1 MRDKLKI
8 HQLGIRQRLLI
19 TLFLLGLL
27 VLSGLGLGMA
37 GLWSSH
43 RSMGE
48 LYEVEMTGVMG
59 MLELRELAFSGFTLV
74 QSSLSSRSPAIA
86 EENASALAAKF
97 DRTDSLLSNAMERSD
112 SDRARA
118 LLAEIQEAR
127 AGFTAVAGSA
137 MTSMRN
143 AEYDRARFLVEVELE
158 EALRP
163 LQESTLAFAEYQSNA
178 AQRRYQAATWLSRVT
193 LAVSVLGVLVLAL
206 AVTFMA
212 RSVAASVRHS
222 VRSAVEVADRI
233 ASGEL
238 GQQIQVDGNEELA
251 ELLHR
256 LGDMDRKIAEIVS
269 QILEASLS
277 VRNSASEIS
286 QGNEDLAQRTQQQA
300 SSLEE
305 TASTMEEMTASV
317 KQNAD
322 NASQANQLAKGA
334 RDKAEAGGHVVH
346 RTIEA
351 MQGISDSSEQIS
363 AIIGTIDEIA
373 FQTNLLALNAAVE
386 AARAGEQGR
395 GFSVVASEVRSL
407 AQRSA
412 AAAKEIKGLITDS
425 VHRVETGSEL
435 VDESGRTLEEIVAS
449 VKQVADIVAE
459 ISAASYEQSAG
470 IEEVNRAVSQMDEV
484 TQRNAAL
491 VEEAAAASR
500 ALEEQA
506 LQMTEK
512 ISFFRIESGH
522 AAPVQ
527 ASAVVRP
534 APRGNTQSPEPKT
547 RTPAPSSPETESV
560 WEEF

>member
-1 MRDKLKI
+1 MLDKLKL
-8 HQLGIRQRLLI
+8 HHLGIRQKLAI
-19 TLFLLGLL
+19 TLALLGLL
-27 VLSGLGLGMA
+27 VLGGLGLGV
-37 GLWSSH
+37 GSLWSSH

-48 LYEVEMTGVMG
+48 LYEVEMTGVMA
-59 MLELRELAFSGFTLV
+59 MLEARELAFSNFALV
-74 QSSLSSRSPAIA
+74 QSTLASRSAAIA
-86 EENASALAAKF
+86 EENSRRLSANAERIDDLIEGALERA
-97 DRTDSLLSNAMERSD
+97 DSEQS
-112 SDRARA
+112 RA
-118 LLAEIQEAR
+118 LVGRMQTAK
-127 AGFTAVAGSA
+127 AGFMQVANEA
-137 MTSMRN
+137 MGSMRG
-143 AEYDRARFLVEVELE
+143 AEYDRARFLVEVQLE
-158 EALRP
+158 QALGP
-163 LQESTLAFAEYQSNA
+163 VQQATLAYAEFQGEAARQRYQSA
-178 AQRRYQAATWLSRVT
+178 LMLGRVV
-193 LAVSVLGVLVLAL
+193 LIVSVLAVILLVV
-206 AVTFMA
+206 AVIMMV
-212 RSVAASVRHS
+212 RSVTDSVHHS

-238 GQQIQVDGNEELA
+238 GQDIAIDENDELG
-251 ELLHR
+251 ELLRR
-256 LGDMDRKIAEIVS
+256 LSDMDRNIAGIVS

-277 VRNSASEIS
+277 VRTSASEIS

-305 TASTMEEMTASV
+305 TASTMEQMTASV
-317 KQNAD
+317 RQNAD

-334 RDKAEAGGHVVH
+334 RDKAEAGGHVVR

-351 MQGISDSSEQIS
+351 MQGISDSSERIS

-512 ISFFRIESGH
+512 ISFFRIRGAVSTSH
-522 AAPVQ
+522 APM
-527 ASAVVRP
+527 ASR
-534 APRGNTQSPEPKT
+534 S
-547 RTPAPSSPETESV
+547 TPAASRSAGESKPKSVPASTESEAV

>member
-1 MRDKLKI
+1 MTAKMNVSQMSVRQKLMI
-8 HQLGIRQRLLI
+8 IIALLAVMVI
-19 TLFLLGLL
+19 G
-27 VLSGLGLGMA
+27 GLGLGLA
-37 GLWSSH
+37 SVWSSN
-43 RSMGE
+43 RTMDSLQETEMG
-48 LYEVEMTGVMG
+48 GVVR
-59 MLELRELAFSGFTLV
+59 MLEARDIAFSTFAAT
-74 QSSLSSRSPAIA
+74 Q
-86 EENASALAAKF
+86 SALASRSSAIAQEAAEQVER
-97 DRTDSLLSNAMERSD
+97 DLSRLGQLFAETAEQASSPESEALMDEISTAQASFAQVARDAVNAMG
-112 SDRARA
+112 A
-118 LLAEIQEAR
+118 AE
-127 AGFTAVAGSA
+127 F
-137 MTSMRN
+137 
-143 AEYDRARFLVEVELE
+143 DRARFLVETRLESVMTPLMELTSE
-158 EALRP
+158 YADYLTQRASDRHQRAV
-163 LQESTLAFAEYQSNA
+163 LIGQVMLGVAVVLVILLVFAVIAVARSLTQSIQESVQ
-178 AQRRYQAATWLSRVT
+178 
-193 LAVSVLGVLVLAL
+193 
-206 AVTFMA
+206 
-212 RSVAASVRHS
+212 
-222 VRSAVEVADRI
+222 SAVEVADRI
-233 ASGEL
+233 SSGEL
-238 GQQIQVDGNEELA
+238 GHDIAVDSNNELG

-256 LGDMDRKIAEIVS
+256 LADMDQRIAGIVS
-269 QILEASLS
+269 EILEASLS
-277 VRNSASEIS
+277 VRTSAGEIS

-305 TASTMEEMTASV
+305 TASTMEQMTASV

-334 RDKAEAGGHVVH
+334 RGKAEAGGDVVR

-351 MQGISDSSEQIS
+351 MQGISDSSEKIS

-395 GFSVVASEVRSL
+395 GFSVVAAEVRSL

-435 VDESGRTLEEIVAS
+435 VDESGRTLEEIVTS
-449 VKQVADIVAE
+449 VKQVAEIVAE

-512 ISFFRIESGH
+512 ISYFRIEGST
-522 AAPVQ
+522 AVSSP
-527 ASAVVRP
+527 SA
-534 APRGNTQSPEPKT
+534 PKT
-547 RTPAPSSPETESV
+547 QRQYSPSSSGESQSKSTPAAASESEAV

>member
-1 MRDKLKI
+1 MTAKMNLSQMSVRQKLMVI
-8 HQLGIRQRLLI
+8 AVLVG
-19 TLFLLGLL
+19 FL
-27 VLSGLGLGMA
+27 VLGGLGLGLA
-37 GLWSSH
+37 SVWSSNKT
-43 RSMGE
+43 MGQ
-48 LYEVEMTGVMG
+48 LQDKEMGGIVS
-59 MLELRELAFSGFTLV
+59 MLEARDIAFSTFSAT
-74 QSSLSSRSPAIA
+74 Q
-86 EENASALAAKF
+86 SALASRSAGIAQETAGQVERDLSRLAQLF
-97 DRTDSLLSNAMERSD
+97 SATAQQAESENARSLMSDIDASRASFAQVATDAINAMG
-112 SDRARA
+112 A
-118 LLAEIQEAR
+118 
-127 AGFTAVAGSA
+127 
-137 MTSMRN
+137 
-143 AEYDRARFLVEVELE
+143 AEYDRARFLVETRLETVMTPLLELT
-158 EALRP
+158 
-163 LQESTLAFAEYQSNA
+163 SDYAEY
-178 AQRRYQAATWLSRVT
+178 LSDRARERHER
-193 LAVSVLGVLVLAL
+193 AVLIGQIMLGVSLVVVVVLVLAVV
-206 AVTFMA
+206 AVV
-212 RSVAASVRHS
+212 RSLNESIRHS
-222 VRSAVEVADRI
+222 VQSAVQVADRI

-238 GQQIQVDGNEELA
+238 GHKIDIDSNNELG

-256 LGDMDRKIAEIVS
+256 LADMDRRIAGIVS
-269 QILEASLS
+269 EILEASMS
-277 VRNSASEIS
+277 VRTSAGEIS

-305 TASTMEEMTASV
+305 TASTMEQMTASV

-334 RDKAEAGGHVVH
+334 RGKAEAGGDVVR

-351 MQGISDSSEQIS
+351 MQGISDSSEKIS

-395 GFSVVASEVRSL
+395 GFSVVAAEVRSL

-435 VDESGRTLEEIVAS
+435 VDESGRTLEEIVTS
-449 VKQVADIVAE
+449 VKQVAEIVAE

-470 IEEVNRAVSQMDEV
+470 VEEVNRAVSQMDEV

-512 ISFFRIESGH
+512 ISYFRIEGN
-522 AAPVQ
+522 AAVTP
-527 ASAVVRP
+527 ASPPRSSSYSPPPSAESKPKSSP
-534 APRGNTQSPEPKT
+534 AP
-547 RTPAPSSPETESV
+547 AAESEAV

>member
-1 MRDKLKI
+1 MFAKLNFN
-8 HQLGIRQRLLI
+8 QMSVRQKLVVVLILLTLLI
-19 TLFLLGLL
+19 IGG
-27 VLSGLGLGMA
+27 VGAGMA
-37 GLWSSH
+37 SLWSSN
-43 RSMGE
+43 RSMGQ
-48 LYEVEMTGVMG
+48 LYEQEMGGVVR
-59 MLELRELAFSGFTLV
+59 MLEARDIAFSTYSAI
-74 QSSLSSRSPAIA
+74 QSALSSRSAAIA
-86 EENASALAAKF
+86 QEYAEQVERDLGRLDRIFGEASA
-97 DRTDSLLSNAMERSD
+97 
-112 SDRARA
+112 RAESEELRA
-118 LLAEIQEAR
+118 LVGRIAAARGEFAEVASEAIGR
-127 AGFTAVAGSA
+127 MAG
-137 MTSMRN
+137 
-143 AEYDRARFLVEVELE
+143 AEYDRARFLVETELDPAME
-158 EALRP
+158 PLLAL
-163 LQESTLAFAEYQSNA
+163 TGEYSEYRSEQA
-178 AQRRYQAATWLSRVT
+178 RQRHAN
-193 LAVSVLGVLVLAL
+193 SVLVGRILMGVSLV
-206 AVTFMA
+206 AVIVLIFLLVA
-212 RSVAASVRHS
+212 VLRSLAASLRHS
-222 VRSAVEVADRI
+222 VASAVEVADRI

-238 GQQIQVDGNEELA
+238 GHDIRIDDQNELG

-256 LGDMDRKIAEIVS
+256 LADMDRHIAGIVAE
-269 QILEASLS
+269 ILEASMS
-277 VRNSASEIS
+277 VRTGAGEIS
-286 QGNEDLAQRTQQQA
+286 QGNEDLAQRTQEQA

-305 TASTMEEMTASV
+305 TSSTMEEMTASV

-334 RDKAEAGGHVVH
+334 RDKAEAGGDVVR

-395 GFSVVASEVRSL
+395 GFSVVAAEVRSL

-435 VDESGRTLEEIVAS
+435 VDESGKTLEDIVAS
-449 VKQVADIVAE
+449 VKQVAEIVAE

-491 VEEAAAASR
+491 VEQAAAASR

-512 ISFFRIESGH
+512 ISYFRIQGSSPAA
-522 AAPVQ
+522 AAPR
-527 ASAVVRP
+527 SA
-534 APRGNTQSPEPKT
+534 
-547 RTPAPSSPETESV
+547 TPARSTPSSEPSRKAAPAEESEAV

>member
-1 MRDKLKI
+1 MFAKMNLSQMSVRQKLV
-8 HQLGIRQRLLI
+8 LVLVLV
-19 TLFLLGLL
+19 GLL
-27 VLSGLGLGMA
+27 VIGGLGLGVA
-37 GLWSSH
+37 SLWSSN
-43 RSMGE
+43 RSMGQ
-48 LYEVEMTGVMG
+48 LYEQEMGGVVR
-59 MLELRELAFSGFTLV
+59 MLEARDIAFSSFA
-74 QSSLSSRSPAIA
+74 AIQ
-86 EENASALAAKF
+86 SALASRSAAIAQ
-97 DRTDSLLSNAMERSD
+97 DYAEQVERELSRLEGIFREAAVQAESEQ
-112 SDRARA
+112 ARA
-118 LLAEIQEAR
+118 LTTRMVAARSEFADVALEAVR
-127 AGFTAVAGSA
+127 
-137 MTSMRN
+137 SMGA
-143 AEYDRARFLVEVELE
+143 AEYDRARFLVETRLDPVMTPLLELSSE
-158 EALRP
+158 YA
-163 LQESTLAFAEYQSNA
+163 AYQSEQA
-178 AQRRYQAATWLSRVT
+178 RQRQETSALVGRILI
-193 LAVSVLGVLVLAL
+193 AVSLVVLVVLILMLISVLRSLA
-206 AVTFMA
+206 T
-212 RSVAASVRHS
+212 SVRQS
-222 VRSAVEVADRI
+222 VHSAVEVADRI

-238 GQQIQVDGNEELA
+238 GHEIAVDENNELGELLRRLA
-251 ELLHR
+251 E
-256 LGDMDRKIAEIVS
+256 MDSRIAEIVS
-269 QILEASLS
+269 EILEASMS
-277 VRNSASEIS
+277 VRNAAGEIS
-286 QGNEDLAQRTQQQA
+286 QGNEDLAQRTQEQA

-305 TASTMEEMTASV
+305 TASTMEQMTASV

-334 RDKAEAGGHVVH
+334 RDRAEAGGDVVR

-351 MQGISDSSEQIS
+351 MQGITDSSEQIS

-395 GFSVVASEVRSL
+395 GFSVVAAEVRSL

-435 VDESGRTLEEIVAS
+435 VDESGKTLEEIVAS
-449 VKQVADIVAE
+449 VKQVAEIVAE

-512 ISFFRIESGH
+512 ISFFRIHGSTVSASAGGAPRA
-522 AAPVQ
+522 AAPSRPASQ
-527 ASAVVRP
+527 ASDSSRKP
-534 APRGNTQSPEPKT
+534 APQ
-547 RTPAPSSPETESV
+547 ADESEAV

>member
-1 MRDKLKI
+1 MFAKMNPSQMSVRQKLV
-8 HQLGIRQRLLI
+8 I
-19 TLFLLGLL
+19 TMVLLGLL
-27 VLSGLGLGMA
+27 VLGGLGLG
-37 GLWSSH
+37 LTSVWSSNRTMELLH
-43 RSMGE
+43 ENEMGGI
-48 LYEVEMTGVMG
+48 VS
-59 MLELRELAFSGFTLV
+59 MLEARDLAFSTFAAI
-74 QSSLSSRSPAIA
+74 QSSLASRSAAIA
-86 EENASALAAKF
+86 QENAELVESDLARLDQLFRATAQ
-97 DRTDSLLSNAMERSD
+97 RTESD
-112 SDRARA
+112 QAGTLIDQIIAARA
-118 LLAEIQEAR
+118 TFAQVASEAIN
-127 AGFTAVAGSA
+127 
-137 MTSMRN
+137 SMGG
-143 AEYDRARFLVEVELE
+143 AEYDRARFLVETRLE
-158 EALRP
+158 PAMTPLLALTS
-163 LQESTLAFAEYQSNA
+163 EYAEY
-178 AQRRYQAATWLSRVT
+178 LSDRARERHERAVLIGRIV
-193 LAVSVLGVLVLAL
+193 LAVSIL
-206 AVTFMA
+206 AVILLIGAVVAMV
-212 RSVAASVRHS
+212 RSLGDSIRHS
-222 VRSAVEVADRI
+222 VHTAVEVADRI

-238 GQQIQVDGNEELA
+238 GHEIGIDSNNELS

-256 LGDMDRKIAEIVS
+256 LADMDRRIAEIVS
-269 QILEASLS
+269 EILDASMS
-277 VRNSASEIS
+277 VRNAASEIS

-305 TASTMEEMTASV
+305 TASTMEQMTASV

-334 RDKAEAGGHVVH
+334 RGKAEAGGDVVR

-351 MQGISDSSEQIS
+351 MQGISDSSERIS

-395 GFSVVASEVRSL
+395 GFSVVAAEVRSL

-435 VDESGRTLEEIVAS
+435 VDESGKTLEDIVAS
-449 VKQVADIVAE
+449 VKQVAEIVAE

-512 ISFFRIESGH
+512 ISYFRIEGGAVSTRASSGPVPPPRSPSSSASSSRSKP
-522 AAPVQ
+522 AAP
-527 ASAVVRP
+527 P
-534 APRGNTQSPEPKT
+534 AQ
-547 RTPAPSSPETESV
+547 ESEAV

>member
-1 MRDKLKI
+1 MFAKMKLS
-8 HQLGIRQRLLI
+8 QMSVRQKLVLVLILL
-19 TLFLLGLL
+19 TLL
-27 VLSGLGLGMA
+27 VLGGLVA
-37 GLWSSH
+37 GVGSLWSSN
-43 RSMGE
+43 RSME
-48 LYEVEMTGVMG
+48 QLYEQEMGGVVD
-59 MLELRELAFSGFTLV
+59 MLQARDIAFSTFA
-74 QSSLSSRSPAIA
+74 AIQ
-86 EENASALAAKF
+86 SALASRSAAIAGE
-97 DRTDSLLSNAMERSD
+97 TAEQVERDLVRLEQIFRAAATRAQSD
-112 SDRARA
+112 ELRDLMVRITAARGDFA
-118 LLAEIQEAR
+118 NVASEAINR
-127 AGFTAVAGSA
+127 MAA
-137 MTSMRN
+137 
-143 AEYDRARFLVEVELE
+143 AEYDRARFLVETELE
-158 EALRP
+158 PAMTPLLAL
-163 LQESTLAFAEYQSNA
+163 TGEYADYQTEQARQRHA
-178 AQRRYQAATWLSRVT
+178 ASVLLGRILM
-193 LAVSVLGVLVLAL
+193 AVSAL
-206 AVTFMA
+206 AVVVLIVLLIA
-212 RSVAASVRHS
+212 VLRSVAASLRHS
-222 VRSAVEVADRI
+222 VASAVAVADRI

-238 GQQIQVDGNEELA
+238 GHAIDIEDHNELG

-256 LGDMDRKIAEIVS
+256 LADMDRHIAGIVS
-269 QILEASLS
+269 EILDASMA
-277 VRNSASEIS
+277 VRNGAGEIS

-334 RDKAEAGGHVVH
+334 RDKAEAGGDVVR

-395 GFSVVASEVRSL
+395 GFSVVAAEVRSL

-425 VHRVETGSEL
+425 VHRVESGSEL
-435 VDESGRTLEEIVAS
+435 VDESGKTLEEIVS
-449 VKQVADIVAE
+449 SFKQVAEIVAE

-512 ISFFRIESGH
+512 ISYFRIQGASAAAVSAPRSSPPRPSAQTSDSGRK
-522 AAPVQ
+522 AAP
-527 ASAVVRP
+527 AAD
-534 APRGNTQSPEPKT
+534 
-547 RTPAPSSPETESV
+547 ESEAV

>member
-1 MRDKLKI
+1 MNLSQMSVRQKLVI
-8 HQLGIRQRLLI
+8 IVVLLA
-19 TLFLLGLL
+19 LL
-27 VLSGLGLGMA
+27 VLGGLGLG
-37 GLWSSH
+37 LTSVWSSNRTMDLLH
-43 RSMGE
+43 ENEMG
-48 LYEVEMTGVMG
+48 GVVS
-59 MLELRELAFSGFTLV
+59 MLEARDIAFSTFAAI
-74 QSSLSSRSPAIA
+74 QSSLASRSAAIA
-86 EENASALAAKF
+86 QENAEQV
-97 DRTDSLLSNAMERSD
+97 EREMARLD
-112 SDRARA
+112 QLFAARA
-118 LLAEIQEAR
+118 QRADSQRAQSLMDQITTAR
-127 AGFTAVAGSA
+127 AEFAGVADEAIGA
-137 MTSMRN
+137 MAA
-143 AEYDRARFLVEVELE
+143 AEYDRARFLAETRLE
-158 EALRP
+158 PAMTP
-163 LQESTLAFAEYQSNA
+163 LLSLTSEYAGYLSNRA
-178 AQRRYQAATWLSRVT
+178 RERHDRAVLIGQIVLG
-193 LAVSVLGVLVLAL
+193 VSVL
-206 AVTFMA
+206 AVILLIIA
-212 RSVAASVRHS
+212 VVAVVRSLTHSIRHS
-222 VRSAVEVADRI
+222 VQSAVEVADRI
-233 ASGEL
+233 ASGDLGHDIAIDSDNEL
-238 GQQIQVDGNEELA
+238 S

-256 LGDMDRKIAEIVS
+256 LADMDSRIAGIVS
-269 QILEASLS
+269 EILEASMS
-277 VRNSASEIS
+277 VRNAASEIS

-305 TASTMEEMTASV
+305 TASTMEQMTASV

-334 RDKAEAGGHVVH
+334 RGKAEAGGDVVR

-351 MQGISDSSEQIS
+351 MQGISDSSEKIS

-373 FQTNLLALNAAVE
+373 FQTNLLALNAAIE

-395 GFSVVASEVRSL
+395 GFSVVAAEVRSL

-435 VDESGRTLEEIVAS
+435 VDESGRTLEDIVAS
-449 VKQVADIVAE
+449 VKQVAEIVAE

-512 ISFFRIESGH
+512 ISYFRIQG
-522 AAPVQ
+522 AV
-527 ASAVVRP
+527 ASSAP
-534 APRGNTQSPEPKT
+534 APRTAPQRSST
-547 RTPAPSSPETESV
+547 APAAHGKAAGVPPAAESEAV

>member
-1 MRDKLKI
+1 MLHKLKI
-8 HQLGIRQRLLI
+8 HQLGIRHKLLI
-19 TLFLLGLL
+19 AL
-27 VLSGLGLGMA
+27 VLLALLLISGLGLSMA
-37 GLWSSH
+37 SLWSSN
-43 RSMGE
+43 RAMGE
-48 LYEVEMTGVMG
+48 LYHQELSGVMA
-59 MLELRELAFSGFTLV
+59 MLEARELAFAGFALV
-74 QSSLSSRSPAIA
+74 QSTLAARSSAIA
-86 EENASALAAKF
+86 ADNARRLESDFARIYELISAAMERADSDQSRALAAQIQSAKASF
-97 DRTDSLLSNAMERSD
+97 LGVANRAM
-112 SDRARA
+112 A
-118 LLAEIQEAR
+118 
-127 AGFTAVAGSA
+127 A
-137 MTSMRN
+137 MRD
-143 AEYDRARFLVEVELE
+143 AEYERARFLVEVELE
-158 EALRP
+158 AALGP
-163 LQESTLAFAEYQSNA
+163 VQQATLAYARYQGDA
-178 AQRRYQAATWLSRVT
+178 AHRRYERALFEGRLMFGLSI
-193 LAVSVLGVLVLAL
+193 LGVLLLAAAFVVL
-206 AVTFMA
+206 M
-212 RSVAASVRHS
+212 
-222 VRSAVEVADRI
+222 RSAMASMQESIQSSVEVAERI

-238 GQQIQVDGNEELA
+238 GHEIKVDKNDELG
-251 ELLHR
+251 ELLQR
-256 LGDMDRKIAEIVS
+256 LADMDHRIANIVS
-269 QILEASLS
+269 EILEASLS
-277 VRNSASEIS
+277 VRTSASEMS
-286 QGNEDLAQRTQQQA
+286 QGNEDLAQRTQEQA

-305 TASTMEEMTASV
+305 TASTMEQMTASV
-317 KQNAD
+317 RQNAD

-334 RDKAEAGGHVVH
+334 RDKAVAGGDVVR

-351 MQGISDSSEQIS
+351 MQGISDSSERIS

-412 AAAKEIKGLITDS
+412 AAAKEIKSLINDS

-500 ALEEQA
+500 GLEEQA

-512 ISFFRIESGH
+512 ISFFRIKGQAPIQAH
-522 AAPVQ
+522 AAVFK
-527 ASAVVRP
+527 
-534 APRGNTQSPEPKT
+534 SPG
-547 RTPAPSSPETESV
+547 RSGSAPSTHASSTKKPATSIETEAV

>member
-1 MRDKLKI
+1 MLKKLKI
-8 HQLGIRQRLLI
+8 HQLGIRRQLLMTLILLALLLI
-19 TLFLLGLL
+19 
-27 VLSGLGLGMA
+27 SGLGLGMA
-37 GLWSSH
+37 GLWSSN

-48 LYEVEMTGVMG
+48 LYHQELSGVMA
-59 MLELRELAFSGFTLV
+59 MLEARELAFSGFALV
-74 QSSLSSRSPAIA
+74 QSSLASRSSAMA
-86 EENASALAAKF
+86 EDNARRLEFDFGRIDALIESA
-97 DRTDSLLSNAMERSD
+97 M
-112 SDRARA
+112 DRAASEQSRA
-118 LLAEIQEAR
+118 LLARTQSAKLSFQRVANR
-127 AGFTAVAGSA
+127 AMDA
-137 MTSMRN
+137 MRD
-143 AEYDRARFLVEVELE
+143 AEHERARFLVEVELE
-158 EALRP
+158 AALDPVQEA
-163 LQESTLAFAEYQSNA
+163 TLAYA
-178 AQRRYQAATWLSRVT
+178 RYQGEAARQRYDRALLAGRLIMGGSI
-193 LAVSVLGVLVLAL
+193 LAVLLLAGLVLVLMRAL
-206 AVTFMA
+206 MA
-212 RSVAASVRHS
+212 SIQQSIRSS
-222 VRSAVEVADRI
+222 VEVAERI

-238 GQQIQVDGNEELA
+238 GHEINVDKNDELG
-251 ELLHR
+251 ELLQR
-256 LGDMDRKIAEIVS
+256 LADMDHRIANIVS
-269 QILEASLS
+269 EILEASLS
-277 VRNSASEIS
+277 VRTSASEIS

-305 TASTMEEMTASV
+305 TASTMEQMTASV
-317 KQNAD
+317 RQNAD

-334 RDKAEAGGHVVH
+334 RDKAVAGGDVVR

-351 MQGISDSSEQIS
+351 MQGISDSSERIS

-412 AAAKEIKGLITDS
+412 AAAKEIKSLITDS

-512 ISFFRIESGH
+512 ISFFRIQGQ
-522 AAPVQ
+522 APVQ
-527 ASAVVRP
+527 AHAAVFRSSA
-534 APRGNTQSPEPKT
+534 
-547 RTPAPSSPETESV
+547 TPAVRSNPVAPSRKPAASTETEAV